1 MTAATPCP
9 RPMPLV
15 VNVHEL
21 PDVLARTEPGP
32 GGCLLWTG
40 AVNSDSGYGHAG
52 IKRQGR
58 RRTFKVHRLAYEQHV
73 GPIPAGLHIDHTCHN
88 RDASCPGGVCIHRR
102 CVNPAHLEAVTQAE
116 NNRRAGE
123 ANRTCPQ
130 GHSNFRRHPDGRR
143 QCKTCKSNYDRARHA
158 AKLARLQKVRE
169 V

>member
-1 MTAATPCP
+1 MTAA
-9 RPMPLV
+9 V
-15 VNVHEL
+15 EAHEL
-21 PDVLARTEPGP
+21 TNVLSRTEPGP
-32 GGCLLWTG
+32 DGCLLWAR
-40 AVNSDSGYGHAG
+40 AVSDTGYGH
-52 IKRQGR
+52 IVVKRGGVS
-58 RRTFKVHRLAYEQHV
+58 RTFKAHRVSYEQNV
-73 GPIPAGLHIDHTCHN
+73 GAIPSGLHIDHTCHN

-169 V
+169 A